1 MKRTLVTFGLIPFA
15 SILGAFVIAVL
26 TTLLVVQSSIKNEY
40 TSISTANY
48 ADSYQQQLNIKQD
61 QIISQLNRFAANS
74 RLVEM
79 TSNNDAATKYAEEVA
94 LSELIPHAIKV
105 RIFSLAEAE
114 LDRSAIPPFSFTSL
128 DLVNLVE
135 SGMPVFPEAINANG
149 RWIISVATAIKAND
163 KIVGT
168 LFVYLDSLSISA
180 QIDQNVKGELK
191 LLQKVGT
198 AAAQEVLTLG
208 NGGQSDA
215 VAGTRKLDNP
225 NWTISYKPSVA
236 VTGHSLTGLVTYL
249 IPLVLFL
256 LISAI
261 GIFVAITKIP
271 ATLQRDT
278 DIFANQLRDA
288 IAGAYKPFENY
299 QFAGFQSLDSK
310 LASLGSRAKSAPS
323 VKTSK
328 ANEPLVSEED
338 EVVDIAM
345 SDDEMPNETQEVFDM
360 AAFASIFRAYDIRG
374 IIDETLTEEIII
386 KIGQAIGSEAEA
398 QGEQTL
404 IVGADGRTSS
414 PQVVESLTKGLL
426 ASGRDVVSIGS
437 VPTPVLYFATKNSNA
452 ESGVMVTGSHN
463 PAEYNGFKIAIAG
476 KTLVESDIAQ
486 LYDRIESNNFTT
498 GEGSLTEIDIW
509 DDYMDAILD
518 DVVVAQPLKVV
529 IDCGNGIAG
538 DYAPELLSNLGCEVF
553 PIYCEVDGSFPNH
566 PPDPTVPA
574 NLEDLII
581 AVRSQEADI
590 GIALDGDGD
599 RLVAITSEGD
609 IVWPDKLLMLFAK
622 DVVSRNPGSDVVYD
636 VKCSRHLNSVISGFG
651 GRPIISRSGHSFIKE
666 KMAETDAVLGGELS
680 GHICFGERWFGFD
693 DGIYSA
699 ARLIEIVGAQTEGLS
714 ELLQEFPDRLSTPEI
729 HIEVDEVSKFEII
742 EVLSE
747 TMDFED
753 GSITS
758 LDGIR
763 VDFADGWGLI
773 RASNTNP
780 TLTLRFEADDQT
792 ALDRIQDM
800 FRDKL
805 QFIRE
810 DLSF

>member
-1 MKRTLVTFGLIPFA
+1 
-15 SILGAFVIAVL
+15 
-26 TTLLVVQSSIKNEY
+26 
-40 TSISTANY
+40 
-48 ADSYQQQLNIKQD
+48 
-61 QIISQLNRFAANS
+61 
-74 RLVEM
+74 
-79 TSNNDAATKYAEEVA
+79 
-94 LSELIPHAIKV
+94 
-105 RIFSLAEAE
+105 
-114 LDRSAIPPFSFTSL
+114 
-128 DLVNLVE
+128 
-135 SGMPVFPEAINANG
+135 
-149 RWIISVATAIKAND
+149 
-163 KIVGT
+163 
-168 LFVYLDSLSISA
+168 
-180 QIDQNVKGELK
+180 
-191 LLQKVGT
+191 
-198 AAAQEVLTLG
+198 
-208 NGGQSDA
+208 
-215 VAGTRKLDNP
+215 
-225 NWTISYKPSVA
+225 
-236 VTGHSLTGLVTYL
+236 
-249 IPLVLFL
+249 
-256 LISAI
+256 
-261 GIFVAITKIP
+261 
-271 ATLQRDT
+271 
-278 DIFANQLRDA
+278 
-288 IAGAYKPFENY
+288 
-299 QFAGFQSLDSK
+299 
-310 LASLGSRAKSAPS
+310 
-323 VKTSK
+323 
-328 ANEPLVSEED
+328 
-338 EVVDIAM
+338 
-345 SDDEMPNETQEVFDM
+345 
-360 AAFASIFRAYDIRG
+360 
-374 IIDETLTEEIII
+374 
-386 KIGQAIGSEAEA
+386 
-398 QGEQTL
+398 
-404 IVGADGRTSS
+404 
-414 PQVVESLTKGLL
+414 
-426 ASGRDVVSIGS
+426 
-437 VPTPVLYFATKNSNA
+437 
-452 ESGVMVTGSHN
+452 MVTGSHN

>member
-1 MKRTLVTFGLIPFA
+1 MKGTFATFGLIPFA
-15 SILGAFVIAVL
+15 SILGAFIIAVL
-26 TTLLVVQSSIKNEY
+26 MTLFVVQSSIQNEY
-40 TSISTANY
+40 TSISTASH

-79 TSNNDAATKYAEEVA
+79 TSKNDAATKYAEEVA

-105 RIFSLAEAE
+105 RIFSLVEAE

-128 DLVNLVE
+128 DLVNRVE
-135 SGMPVFPEAINANG
+135 SDKPVFPEAINANG

-163 KIVGT
+163 QIVGT
-168 LFVYLDSLSISA
+168 LFVYLDSQSISA

-208 NGGQSDA
+208 NGGRSDA
-215 VAGTRKLDNP
+215 IAGTRKLDNP
-225 NWTISYKPSVA
+225 NWSISYKPSVA
-236 VTGHSLTGLVTYL
+236 VTGHSLTGLGTYL

-278 DIFANQLRDA
+278 DIFANQLRDT
-288 IAGAYKPFENY
+288 IAGAYKPFEYY

-310 LASLGSRAKSAPS
+310 LASLGSRAKSAAS
-323 VKTSK
+323 VKVSK
-328 ANEPLVSEED
+328 ANEPLVSEEN

-345 SDDEMPNETQEVFDM
+345 SDDEIPNDPQEVFDM
-360 AAFASIFRAYDIRG
+360 AVFASIFRAYDIRG
-374 IIDETLTEEIII
+374 IIDETLTEEIIV
-386 KIGQAIGSEAEA
+386 KIGQAIGSEAEV

-414 PQVVESLTKGLL
+414 PRVLKSLTKGLL
-426 ASGRDVVSIGS
+426 ESGRDVVNIGS

-463 PAEYNGFKIAIAG
+463 PAEYNGFKIVIAG

-538 DYAPELLSNLGCEVF
+538 DYAPELLGNLGCEVF

-680 GHICFGERWFGFD
+680 GHIFFGERWFGFD

-714 ELLQEFPDRLSTPEI
+714 ELLKEFPDSLSTPEI

-742 EVLSE
+742 EILSE
-747 TMDFED
+747 TIDFED

-792 ALDRIQDM
+792 ALDRIQDL
-800 FRDKL
+800 FRGKL
-805 QFIRE
+805 QSVRE